1 MLLAW
6 LIIANLPAPTSI
18 VPGQLAGKEFSEA
31 TEVVESA
38 VSTRRSRRSSTI
50 RSPAGTVIGSE
61 PVGGTELSPIRR

>member
-31 TEVVESA
+31 TEVVESSGLNPEKQE
-38 VSTRRSRRSSTI
+38 VFDDSI
-50 RSPAGTVIGSE
+50 PAGTVIGSE
-61 PVGGTELSPIRR
+61 PVGGTELSPDST